1 MDPQKKYHAFTI
13 SFNIRTNVLFTKVHL
28 SEAFDPNTDKAK
40 QQPLMTECNAIWDTG
55 ASSSSITKA
64 FAAKLGF
71 KPTGVAKVRNTSGEE
86 LRDTFLINV
95 YLPNKVAMAY
105 VRVVE
110 CKELVGD
117 FEFLVGMDIIGAG
130 DFSVTHGN
138 GKTTMSYRLPS
149 AETIDYVPETASHNA
164 KVDAGRKP
172 KISKSKLR
180 DKRKKER
187 QNMKKSRKKK
197 R

>member
-1 MDPQKKYHAFTI
+1 MDPQKQYHAFTTR
-13 SFNIRTNVLFTKVHL
+13 FNARTNVLFTKVHL
-28 SEAFDPNTDKAK
+28 SEAFDPNTDRAK
-40 QQPLMTECNAIWDTG
+40 QPPPLTECNAIWDTG

-64 FAAKLGF
+64 LATKLGL
-71 KPTGVAKVRNTSGEE
+71 KPTGVGKVRNTSGEE
-86 LRDTFLINV
+86 LRNTFLINV
-95 YLPNKVAMAY
+95 YLPNRVAIAY

-130 DFSVTHGN
+130 DFSVTHCD
-138 GKTTMSYRLPS
+138 GKTTMSYRFPS
-149 AETIDYVPETASHNA
+149 AETIDYVPETQSHNT
-164 KVDAGRKP
+164 KVGAGRKP
-172 KISKSKLR
+172 KISKTKLR

-187 QNMKKSRKKK
+187 QNKKKGRKKK